1 MSRARLELDI
11 RSVVWSV
18 DGDFLLIR
26 VKVFLVVLVNADG
39 SQ

>member
-11 RSVVWSV
+11 RSVVWFV